1 MSTTTTPQEQSQPWR
16 LWVIYGVVTLVLGS
30 LLFRLVSLQVLQGNA
45 WLDQAVENFTRIDYI
60 APSRGIIYDRNGY
73 ILAGNIA
80 SFSVVITPADLPD
93 SDADIQNI
101 YRELSAIIDVPATQG
116 TIEDAKLVSEC
127 VPGPGIEQLV
137 GLGESLAPY
146 RPVKVK
152 CDVNEEVARMVRE
165 KAVDWPGVSVLIDPI
180 RNYPT
185 GSLTANVIGFLGP
198 IPASQE
204 QQYRDVGF
212 IPNRDKIGYAGVEA
226 ALDEILIGTPGRRT
240 IQVDVAG
247 KELRNLEPPVPP
259 VPGNNLKLT
268 IDTRLQTA
276 AEAVLTTEIDSW
288 NKYYGRIRISSGVII
303 AMNPKTGEI
312 LAMVSYPT
320 YENNRMA
327 RFIPAYYYD
336 QLSEDPRKPLLNNA
350 IQAEYPPGSVFKIS
364 TATGAIN
371 EGVVRL
377 GQEIFA
383 PGQLELCEKFSPND
397 PCTDNNTRPF
407 VDWIFDTR
415 PEGFGIIDYYRC
427 IAYSSNVCFYKLGG
441 GFEDE
446 IKEGLGIL
454 RLGEYA
460 RAIGYGQ
467 ASGIQLIGEQ
477 DGLIPSPQWKRINQ
491 GENWSTGDTY
501 IASVGQ
507 GYVLGTPLQVLMS
520 GATIANDGKVMQPTI
535 VREVTDSEGK
545 VVERWFDP
553 QDFSIWE
560 PYQLEDDGGNTI
572 DAWHNVGESV
582 VVLGK
587 PPTKNQWIHP
597 QDSSIW
603 EPFQLEDEEGKITNA
618 WRNVGGSSVVLE
630 VLPAGTYRISPFT
643 ENVKWDNTVE
653 PLIQGYSCDQ
663 GYCSLTDEK
672 KIIQP
677 SSIQAVQTGM
687 RMAVTDP
694 RGTLNRIFSGFPIA
708 VAGKTGTAE
717 YCDDVALK
725 AQRCQ
730 FGQWP
735 THSWTLAYAPFEKPE
750 IIIMAFAYNGGEG
763 ASVAGPMVY
772 RVMEAY
778 FEIKAIDIAKEG
790 GG

>member
-1 MSTTTTPQEQSQPWR
+1 MNSTNNPRNQIQPWR
-16 LWVIYGVVTLVLGS
+16 LWVIYGVVALVLGA
-30 LLFRLVSLQVLQGNA
+30 LLYRLITLQVFQGIG
-45 WLDQAVENFTRIDYI
+45 WLDQAIENYTTTVSI
-60 APSRGIIYDRNGY
+60 APARGIIYDRNGY

-80 SFSVVITPADLPD
+80 AYSVVITPADLPD
-93 SDADIQNI
+93 SEADIQNI
-101 YRELSAIIDVPATQG
+101 YRELSALIDVPATQG
-116 TIEDAKLVSEC
+116 TIEEAKLVAEC

-137 GLGESLAPY
+137 ALGESLAPY

-152 CDVNEEVARMVRE
+152 CDVNDEVARKVRE
-165 KAVDWPGVSVLIDPI
+165 KAVDWPGVSVEIDPI

-198 IPASQE
+198 IPARDE
-204 QQYRDVGF
+204 QTYRDKGF
-212 IPNRDKIGYAGVEA
+212 VPNRDKIGYAGVEA
-226 ALDEILIGTPGRRT
+226 ALDEILTGTPGRRT

-247 KELRNLEPPVPP
+247 KELRNLEAPVAP

-276 AEAVLTTEIDSW
+276 AETVLTTEIKSW
-288 NKYYGRIRISSGVII
+288 NDYYGRIRISSGVII
-303 AMNPKTGEI
+303 AMNPKTGEV

-320 YENNRMA
+320 YENNRMS

-336 QLSEDPRKPLLNNA
+336 QLSQDPRRPLLNNA

-371 EGVVRL
+371 EGVVTL
-377 GQEIFA
+377 GQEIYA
-383 PGQLELCEKFSPND
+383 PGELLLCEKFSPND
-397 PCTDNNTRPF
+397 PCTDSNTRPF
-407 VDWIFDTR
+407 VDWIFDTN
-415 PEGFGIIDYYRC
+415 PDGFGIIDFYRC
-427 IAYSSNVCFYKLGG
+427 IAYSSNVCFYQLGG
-441 GFEDE
+441 GYDDK
-446 IKEGLGIL
+446 IKEGLGIY

-460 RAIGYGQ
+460 RAIGYDRP
-467 ASGIQLIGEQ
+467 SGIELIGEQ

-507 GYVLGTPLQVLMS
+507 GYVLATPLQVLMS
-520 GATIANDGKVMQPTI
+520 GTFIANNGKLMQPTI
-535 VREVTDSEGK
+535 VREVTDNEGK

-553 QDFSIWE
+553 TDFSVWA
-560 PYQLEDDGGNTI
+560 PYQATDNRGGV
-572 DAWHNVGESV
+572 AKE
-582 VVLGK
+582 
-587 PPTKNQWIHP
+587 WINLTTSELA
-597 QDSSIW
+597 D
-603 EPFQLEDEEGKITNA
+603 K
-618 WRNVGGSSVVLE
+618 
-630 VLPAGTYRISPFT
+630 LPATAYQISPFT
-643 ENVKWDNTVE
+643 PNMKWDTTVT
-653 PLIQGYSCDQ
+653 PVIAGYSCDQ
-663 GYCSLTDEK
+663 GYCDTTGEMK
-672 KIIQP
+672 TIKP

-694 RGTLNRIFSGFPIA
+694 RGTLHNIFDGFPIA

-735 THSWTLAYAPFEKPE
+735 THAWTLAYAPFDDPE
-750 IIIMAFAYNGGEG
+750 IAIMAFAYNGGEG
-763 ASVAGPMVY
+763 SSVAGPMVF
-772 RVMEAY
+772 RMMEAY
-778 FEIKAIDIAKEG
+778 FEIKSIDIAQNG

>member
-1 MSTTTTPQEQSQPWR
+1 MSSTSTPRYQTQPWR
-16 LWVIYGVVTLVLGS
+16 LWVIYGVVALVLGL
-30 LLFRLVSLQVLQGNA
+30 LLFRLVSLQVFQRSD
-45 WLDQAVENFTRIDYI
+45 WLEQAVENYTTSPST

-73 ILAGNIA
+73 ILAGNLA
-80 SFSVVITPADLPD
+80 SYSVVITPASLPD
-93 SDADIQNI
+93 SEADIENI
-101 YRELSAIIDVPATQG
+101 YRELSALIDVPATQG
-116 TIEDAKLVSEC
+116 TVEDAKLVAEC
-127 VPGPGIEQLV
+127 VEGPGIAQLV
-137 GLGESLAPY
+137 ALGESLAPY
-146 RPVKVK
+146 RPVKIK
-152 CDVNEEVARMVRE
+152 CDVDEATARIVRE

-180 RNYPT
+180 RDYPT
-185 GSLTANVIGFLGP
+185 GSLTANVVGFLGP
-198 IPASQE
+198 IPASLEQE
-204 QQYRDVGF
+204 YRELGF
-212 IPNRDKIGYAGVEA
+212 EPNRDKIGYAGVEA
-226 ALDEILIGTPGRRT
+226 ALDEVLRGTPGGRT

-247 KELRNLEPPVPP
+247 QELRNLEPPLAP

-276 AEAVLTTEIDSW
+276 AEAVLQTEIKSW
-288 NKYYGRIRISSGVII
+288 NDYYGRIRISSGVII
-303 AMNPKTGEI
+303 AMNPRTGEI
-312 LAMVSYPT
+312 LAMVTYPT
-320 YENNRMA
+320 YENNRMS
-327 RFIPAYYYD
+327 RFIPAYYYE
-336 QLSEDPRKPLLNNA
+336 QLSNDPRRPLLNNA

-397 PCTDNNTRPF
+397 PCTANNTRPF
-407 VDWIFDTR
+407 VDWIFDTN
-415 PEGFGIIDYYRC
+415 PDGFGIIDFYRC

-446 IKEGLGIL
+446 IKEGLGIF

-460 RAIGYGQ
+460 RAIGYGRP
-467 ASGIQLIGEQ
+467 SGIELIGEQ

-535 VREVTDSEGK
+535 VREVTDSEGR
-545 VVERWFDP
+545 VVEQWFNP
-553 QDFSIWE
+553 EDFSIWT
-560 PYQLEDDGGNTI
+560 PGQARDDSGNI
-572 DAWHNVGESV
+572 IRVWHKV
-582 VVLGK
+582 
-587 PPTKNQWIHP
+587 
-597 QDSSIW
+597 
-603 EPFQLEDEEGKITNA
+603 
-618 WRNVGGSSVVLE
+618 GSSE
-630 VLPAGTYRISPFT
+630 NADQLPEGSYRISPFT
-643 ENVKWDNTVE
+643 ENLKWDTTIDPV
-653 PLIQGYSCDQ
+653 IQGYSCEE
-663 GYCSLTDEK
+663 GYCSPTEEK

-687 RMAVTDP
+687 RMAVTEP
-694 RGTLNRIFSGFPIA
+694 RGTLNKVFSGFPIA

-735 THSWTLAYAPFEKPE
+735 THAWTLAYAPFDDPE
-750 IIIMAFAYNGGEG
+750 IIILAFAYNGGEG
-763 ASVAGPMVY
+763 ASVAGPMV
-772 RVMEAY
+772 RRMMEAY
-778 FEIKAIDIAKEG
+778 FEIKAIDIAQSEG
-790 GG
+790 G